1 MNKVKSNNM
10 KNELDLLSNEFNK
23 KLKILYNKYTEN
35 DIIDLVSDSE
45 EEDSEEE
52 DYDDSE
58 DEDSEEDS
66 EEEDYDDSE
75 EEDYDDSEEEDYDD
89 SEEEDY
95 DDSEEEENSKI
106 EYINL
111 SKNKSGNCNYDEIF
125 GIDLTYSKVIS
136 CIINNN
142 KLRNLSYRG
151 ILIHVLQNMNR
162 KTMLEQ
168 FSFNYSLKNM
178 NSVGGYYWCK
188 NLKISFQ
195 AKGAQHT
202 LKEIIRLVYINNWS
216 LKIKIKQFNTKII
229 CYELN

>member
-58 DEDSEEDS
+58 DEDSEE
-66 EEEDYDDSE
+66 
-75 EEDYDDSEEEDYDD
+75 DSEEEDYDD

-188 NLKISFQ
+188 DLKISFQ